1 MEIYEVTPVSYIYE
15 YNIGWFPL
23 KSMGIPL
30 HYEKIRKED
39 IPPIIDK
46 ILKRISG
53 WKRKL
58 LPYAW

>member
-46 ILKRISG
+46 ILRLCLVIEF
-53 WKRKL
+53 L
-58 LPYAW
+58 